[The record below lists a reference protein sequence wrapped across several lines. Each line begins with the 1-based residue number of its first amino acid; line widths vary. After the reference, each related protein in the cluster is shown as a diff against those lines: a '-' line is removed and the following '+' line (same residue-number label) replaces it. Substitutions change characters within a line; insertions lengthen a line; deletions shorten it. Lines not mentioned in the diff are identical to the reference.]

1 MRIEIKAIEGG
12 QNTQENVADLW
23 KQKCKEL
30 FEICRDLQKENDDLK
45 AAKTVTVMTKLD
57 STRGGGHTHVDTQLL
72 EEAQHYYSMAPV

>member
-1 MRIEIKAIEGG
+1 M
-12 QNTQENVADLW
+12 W

-57 STRGGGHTHVDTQLL
+57 SARGGGQSHVDTQLL